1 LLGLFLF
8 VFRFVPKYFDKDIQS
23 GVPTLTQ
30 AGRIALE
37 AEIRYEAEVAD
48 ADAGER
54 DDDDDDGS
62 SASSPGS

>member
-1 LLGLFLF
+1 MLGLFLF

-54 DDDDDDGS
+54 DDDDDGS

>member
-54 DDDDDDGS
+54 DDDDDGS